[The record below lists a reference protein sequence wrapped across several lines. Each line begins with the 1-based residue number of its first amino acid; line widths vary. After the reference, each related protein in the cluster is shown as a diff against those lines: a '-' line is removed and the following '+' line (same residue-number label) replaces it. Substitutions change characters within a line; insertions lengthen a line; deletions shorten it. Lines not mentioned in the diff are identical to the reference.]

1 MAWTTSPALAP
12 FAYWTPFAFG
22 RPLMVKSVQPFFM
35 LLLLLLKN
43 GWVELFMIGVFVY
56 PVDIR
61 IVVENEGS
69 PLEGRGVS
77 TAHP

>member
-1 MAWTTSPALAP
+1 
-12 FAYWTPFAFG
+12 
-22 RPLMVKSVQPFFM
+22 M

>member
-1 MAWTTSPALAP
+1 
-12 FAYWTPFAFG
+12 
-22 RPLMVKSVQPFFM
+22 MVKSVQPFFM

>member
-22 RPLMVKSVQPFFM
+22 RPLMVESSQPFFYVAAAAA
-35 LLLLLLKN
+35 KN
-43 GWVELFMIGVFVY
+43 GWVELFMIQVFVY